1 MVFTGSVQVKIR
13 RVQPAGIF
21 RSPLAFAAIDWLD
34 SGIYWNAQ
42 QARTCCGYQRQ
53 SGPLLIGPAGARYL
67 VWSQLWYYIVCS
79 DAVPGCDVDRRCS
92 DIYQSR
98 TSTPSGHQSALQGVP
113 NLYLSGSTHNVS
125 SVLTPS
131 SPQKKRERWQ
141 RLRAPGPFP

>member
-1 MVFTGSVQVKIR
+1 MVFTESVQVKTR
-13 RVQPAGIF
+13 RVQPAGVF

-42 QARTCCGYQRQ
+42 QAIPCCGYQRQ
-53 SGPLLIGPAGARYL
+53 SGLLISPADARYL
-67 VWSQLWYYIVCS
+67 VWSHIWKLWS
-79 DAVPGCDVDRRCS
+79 DAVWRRDVDRGWS
-92 DIYQSR
+92 DEYQSR
-98 TSTPSGHQSALQGVP
+98 TSTTSGHQSAPQGVP

-141 RLRAPGPFP
+141 RLRAPVTFP